1 MLTRAEIKATKE
13 ELQANYRRLN
23 QPEATRTRRP
33 RDERWATG
41 RGVKHGEHPDPSDVW
56 EVRDYLEDKLKE
68 QGIEMV
74 PFSRLGDHS
83 DNHWFPYQT
92 PWRKEELYD

>member
-33 RDERWATG
+33 RDKR
-41 RGVKHGEHPDPSDVW
+41 
-56 EVRDYLEDKLKE
+56 
-68 QGIEMV
+68 
-74 PFSRLGDHS
+74 
-83 DNHWFPYQT
+83 
-92 PWRKEELYD
+92 